1 MIHYKE
7 LDRDTAVWLFYP
19 GEERRTPYKR
29 SALTLL
35 VEDTSRE
42 GIRRLVEEE
51 GLADFALRH
60 DIILAVP
67 VAPRQTWSAWQG
79 FMGE

>member
-42 GIRRLVEEE
+42 GIRRLVE
-51 GLADFALRH
+51 
-60 DIILAVP
+60 
-67 VAPRQTWSAWQG
+67 
-79 FMGE
+79 